1 MVYLFFYAK
10 IEGSNEISSDS
21 NFSGSS
27 IVNFPALVE
36 RRGINQCSLCDL
48 LSTKKNIPSVF
59 INFQFFFC
67 SNF

>member
-10 IEGSNEISSDS
+10 IEGS
-21 NFSGSS
+21 S
-27 IVNFPALVE
+27 IVNFPLYINLKYIALLPALVE

-59 INFQFFFC
+59 INFQFFL
-67 SNF
+67 